1 MNRNFKMVLQYE
13 GTRYNGW
20 QKQGNTSDTIQG
32 KLEQILERMAGEPV
46 EVQGSGRTDA
56 GVHAAGQTANFRLS
70 DGFFRSRGLFRQ
82 EEAYLK
88 SYLNRYL
95 PDDIGVLSVEEVPER
110 FHSRLSAERK
120 TYLYQIETGE
130 KQDVFQRRLSY
141 HLGHSLDTEVMR
153 LAAERLCG
161 THDFRS
167 FCGNRKMKKST
178 VRTLYSVDICQKPGS
193 SLVTLSFT
201 GNGFLQNM
209 VRILTGTLIE
219 IGLGERDWRTVDD
232 ILRAKDRQ
240 AAGFTAPAEGL
251 CLVQVIY
258 EEMK

>member
-56 GVHAAGQTANFRLS
+56 GVHAAGQTANFRIS
-70 DGFFRSRGLFRQ
+70 EEFFRSRGLFRQ

-120 TYLYQIETGE
+120 TYCYQIETGE

-141 HLGHSLDTEVMR
+141 HLGRSLDTEVMR

-167 FCGNRKMKKST
+167 FCAQR
-178 VRTLYSVDICQKPGS
+178 YS
-193 SLVTLSFT
+193 LTT
-201 GNGFLQNM
+201 GN
-209 VRILTGTLIE
+209 
-219 IGLGERDWRTVDD
+219 W
-232 ILRAKDRQ
+232 
-240 AAGFTAPAEGL
+240 
-251 CLVQVIY
+251 
-258 EEMK
+258 